1 MKSKKRQIIPTGLI
15 CKTKVLVG
23 QPKSKEVNFMSTSR
37 RILLALM
44 GPIIYLLVSIC
55 GASALTVKG
64 AQAVGVSLWMVFW
77 WVTRPVD
84 ITTTA
89 FVPVACNALFNIVPM
104 GALVSQYSNPSIILV
119 FSSTLLT
126 LPWAKI
132 GLDRRVALKCLSV
145 IGPSMKS
152 QIIVWS
158 VFPILFS
165 TVLPNVVVVALFTPI
180 AIAMLKAAGYD
191 GKSAAAAP
199 ILCAIGWCAG
209 IGGVGTPVGG
219 AMNVVAIDLLQKTT
233 GHEFLFMDWVSH
245 IVPYL
250 IITSIICIIG
260 QLMLPREV
268 ENLEGTKEYFT
279 EAYKELGPMKRTEKI
294 SMSLFVI
301 ALVGSFLRP
310 LYAAILPGLVPAF
323 LYAILGFLGF
333 FINGDDGKPLVDWD
347 YVQKNMLW
355 GMMILFA
362 GGLAMGNLLGAS
374 GANKAIAELIANNM
388 HMGPGL
394 PMIIA
399 ITIFAVAVSE
409 ATNSTVSAAVVV
421 PIVITYTQKAGL
433 PLIPYFFVT
442 AMAYNSEFLLPVSV
456 RAITCGN
463 GLDPNVQ
470 MKRGIPIMLLRALC
484 VIVVGYICLQIPGF
498 AQVGSI

>member
-1 MKSKKRQIIPTGLI
+1 
-15 CKTKVLVG
+15 
-23 QPKSKEVNFMSTSR
+23 MSTSR
-37 RILLALM
+37 RIILSLL
-44 GPIIYLLVSIC
+44 GPVIYLLVSMG

-104 GALVSQYSNPSIILV
+104 GGLVSQYSNPSIILV

-132 GLDRRVALKCLSV
+132 GLDQRVALKCLSV
-145 IGPSMKS
+145 IGPSMRS

-158 VFPILFS
+158 IFPILFS

-191 GKSAAAAP
+191 GKSAAVAP

-219 AMNVVAIDLLQKTT
+219 AMNVVAIALLEKTT

-245 IVPYL
+245 IAPYL
-250 IITSIICIIG
+250 IFTSITCIIG
-260 QLMLPREV
+260 ELMLPQEV
-268 ENLEGTKEYFT
+268 KSLEGTKEYFT
-279 EAYKELGPMKRTEKI
+279 EAYKALGPMKRTEKI
-294 SMSLFVI
+294 SMALFVI
-301 ALVGSFLRP
+301 ALIGSFLRP
-310 LYAAILPGLVPAF
+310 LYASLLPGLVPAF

-333 FINGDDGKPLVDWD
+333 FITGDDGKPLVDWD
-347 YVQKNMLW
+347 YVQKHMLW

-374 GANKAIAELIANNM
+374 GANKAIAELIASQM
-388 HMGPGL
+388 HMPPGL

-399 ITIFAVAVSE
+399 ITVFAVAVSE
-409 ATNSTVSAAVVV
+409 STNSTVSAAVVV
-421 PIVITYTQKAGL
+421 PIVITYTQRAGL
-433 PLIPYFFVT
+433 PLMPYFFIT

-470 MKRGIPIMLLRALC
+470 MKRGIPIMLIRALS
-484 VIVVGYICLQIPGF
+484 VIVVGYICLQIPAF
-498 AQVGSI
+498 SQVGSL

>member
-1 MKSKKRQIIPTGLI
+1 
-15 CKTKVLVG
+15 
-23 QPKSKEVNFMSTSR
+23 MSTSR

-44 GPIIYLLVSIC
+44 GPVIYLLVSIC

-180 AIAMLKAAGYD
+180 AIAMLKAGGYD

-199 ILCAIGWCAG
+199 ILCAIGWCAS

>member
-1 MKSKKRQIIPTGLI
+1 
-15 CKTKVLVG
+15 
-23 QPKSKEVNFMSTSR
+23 MSTSR

-44 GPIIYLLVSIC
+44 GPVIYLLVSIC

>member
-44 GPIIYLLVSIC
+44 GPVIYLLVSIC